1 MKKLFQKIWLGFLLI
16 PAFAFGAKD
25 GNIMS
30 NIVDGFNDQVTE
42 AGSGIASA
50 INTFATV
57 MGVIWIIIMLLMAF
71 FNIEGIKQH
80 AKSLIGALIV
90 IGVVYGLSAAA
101 M

>member
-16 PAFAFGAKD
+16 PVFAFSAKG
-25 GNIMS
+25 GNIM
-30 NIVDGFNDQVTE
+30 NKMVDGFNDQVTE

>member
-1 MKKLFQKIWLGFLLI
+1 MKSFFQKIWLALLFSPI
-16 PAFAFGAKD
+16 LLFGASG
-25 GNIMS
+25 GNVM
-30 NIVDGFNDQVTE
+30 NNLVDGFNEQVTE

-57 MGVIWIIIMLLMAF
+57 MGVLWIIIMLLMTF
-71 FNIEGIKQH
+71 FNMEAIKNH

-90 IGVVYGLSAAA
+90 IGVVYGLSSAA

>member
-1 MKKLFQKIWLGFLLI
+1 MI
-16 PAFAFGAKD
+16 PEVAIGAKG

-30 NIVDGFNDQVTE
+30 NIVDGFKDQVTE